1 LIRDSGSLMQV
12 LQQQQL
18 AESID
23 LQTKKQQ
30 LQQLQ

>member
-1 LIRDSGSLMQV
+1 MQV

-23 LQTKKQQ
+23 LQTKKRQ

>member
-23 LQTKKQQ
+23 LQTKKRQ